1 MQSHYFYIQPNEKI
15 IIIDSEKID
24 RTNKT
29 GSNIVS
35 DCKLGNILILYRE
48 KQIDN
53 DSNVKIFLGFKYSL
67 TFFVR

>member
-15 IIIDSEKID
+15 IIIDRENID

-29 GSNIVS
+29 LTGSNIVT

-53 DSNVKIFLGFKYSL
+53 DSNVKIAWVLNIL
-67 TFFVR
+67 LHCL

>member
-15 IIIDSEKID
+15 SIVESENID

-29 GSNIVS
+29 ISGSYIVS

-53 DSNVKIFLGFKYSL
+53 DSNVKISW
-67 TFFVR
+67 V